1 MRFLRSLGELA
12 ASLALA
18 TEELLPKGRL
28 RSGGK
33 LLASEFAR

>member
-1 MRFLRSLGELA
+1 MRFLRRLGELV
-12 ASLALA
+12 ASLVLA
-18 TEELLPKGRL
+18 TGELLPEGRL